1 MLRVLAITTGCDR
14 SEKAI
19 YEGLAGAGIHLD
31 MLATPNTPHQQALS
45 VAGVRIFSQ
54 EIHHRLD
61 FRAVRRVRSLIQNN
75 RYDIVYAPNNKSLSV
90 GLLASRGMKIKHVG
104 YRGTVGHLSRW
115 DPASRLTYF
124 HPRLDHIVCV
134 SNAVRNYLLSVRI
147 PADRLTTIY
156 KGHDI
161 EWYNEALPTG
171 GVDFDVPK
179 DAFVVG
185 FIGNMRPVKG
195 IPVLLAS
202 LRYIPRQIPIYLV
215 CVGRVE
221 DRRINRLM
229 RDPRIRANTRMA
241 GFLPNASALVKAFD
255 CLVMPSVDR
264 EGLPR
269 AVIEAMAQEVPVVV
283 SGAGGM
289 PELVQD
295 DHSGLVVPARDP
307 QALARAL
314 VGLYEDPQRR
324 RRFGENGRARV
335 KERFNI
341 QTTIAEFIGLF
352 GRL

>member
-1 MLRVLAITTGCDR
+1 MRVLVITTGCDR

-19 YEGLAGAGIHLD
+19 FEGLISAGIRID
-31 MLATPNTPHQQALS
+31 MLATPKTSYQEALS
-45 VAGVRIFSQ
+45 VAGVRIYSQ
-54 EIHHRLD
+54 EIRHRLD
-61 FRAVRRVRSLIQNN
+61 FRAVRRVQSLIQNN

-134 SNAVRNYLLSVRI
+134 SNAVRNYLLSVGI
-147 PADRLTTIY
+147 PSHRLTTIY

-161 EWYNEALPTG
+161 EWYNEAPPAG
-171 GVDFDVPK
+171 GMDFDVPQ

-202 LRYIPRQIPIYLV
+202 LRYIPKQIPIYLV
-215 CVGRVE
+215 CIGRVE

-229 RDPRIRANTRMA
+229 RDPRIGANTRMP
-241 GFLPNASALVKAFD
+241 GFLPRASALVKTFD

-283 SGAGGM
+283 SDAGGM
-289 PELVQD
+289 PELVRD
-295 DHSGLVVPARDP
+295 GHSGLVVPARDS

-314 VGLYEDPQRR
+314 MGLHEDPQRC
-324 RRFGENGRARV
+324 RRFGKNGRTRI
-335 KERFNI
+335 KEIFNI